1 MKEDRGMRKK
11 LLHRLF
17 DDGKRI
23 CKEAFIVLFRV
34 LSQRLPGRTKEI
46 HERVV
51 RIAGPSTGIR
61 PWELPNAKQKY
72 KPLN

>member
-1 MKEDRGMRKK
+1 MRKK

-61 PWELPNAKQKY
+61 P
-72 KPLN
+72 